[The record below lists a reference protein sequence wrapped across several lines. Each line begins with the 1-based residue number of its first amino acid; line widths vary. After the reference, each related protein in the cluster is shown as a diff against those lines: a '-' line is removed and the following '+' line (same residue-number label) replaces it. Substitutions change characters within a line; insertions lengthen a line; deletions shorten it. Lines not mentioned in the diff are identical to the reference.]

1 MPYIKDT
8 PRISVKI
15 YDSKTE
21 ELLITINDRN
31 WMNVGEIFTQN
42 IISSLINDEFK
53 NKKKPKPQKIIMM
66 IAEEY
71 TLTE

>member
-1 MPYIKDT
+1 MPYTKDT

-42 IISSLINDEFK
+42 IVTSLINDEFK
-53 NKKKPKPQKIIMM
+53 NKKKTKPQKIIMM

-71 TLTE
+71 TLND